1 MLPSTCGK
9 AKNLQSPQ
17 ARREPWTIGRTT
29 RAKPVSWI
37 SECLITGR
45 TCQSVMSFSE
55 PIPCGCI
62 FKQCYFRNGRI
73 RTVFHRKNLFTLDCL
88 KQPHLSHFRKRRP
101 WPPLTPTTVVDCW
114 NKCLTTSFRM
124 LTTFSSKWKLENSWA
139 RTAGKRNCPF
149 CRIFPPGNVSGSSQP
164 CQPAT
169 AWRVDPHPVRSKR
182 SGLIFGS
189 GACFR
194 PAKGRCTAMP
204 RSWFSRSPRIFRGWS
219 R

>member
-9 AKNLQSPQ
+9 TKNLQSPQ

-124 LTTFSSKWKLENSWA
+124 LTTFSSKWKLENF
-139 RTAGKRNCPF
+139 TTLF
-149 CRIFPPGNVSGSSQP
+149 TNVVNNNLIIVVNGWGSS
-164 CQPAT
+164 CK
-169 AWRVDPHPVRSKR
+169 H
-182 SGLIFGS
+182 
-189 GACFR
+189 
-194 PAKGRCTAMP
+194 GRIEKP
-204 RSWFSRSPRIFRGWS
+204 RSNSQSHYRTP
-219 R
+219 